1 MSLYLA
7 FALLYNKQWHFQLLL
22 QTLFSI
28 KCTGII
34 LNNVRNHCLVKV
46 LVAKSCPILWDPMS
60 CDPPGSSVHEI
71 LQVRI
76 LEWADIL
83 FSRDLPFGKC
93 VDIFFSFFTL
103 LFHTVMSILV
113 SRALFSFILGL
124 CPAFLQQIW
133 NIYHKQGYIR
143 HWKHNEKQK
152 SCYRELISCGK

>member
-1 MSLYLA
+1 MA
-7 FALLYNKQWHFQLLL
+7 FSVAAANS
-22 QTLFSI
+22 FSI

-34 LNNVRNHCLVKV
+34 FNNVRNHCLVKV
-46 LVAKSCPILWDPMS
+46 LVAKSCPILWDPMN
-60 CDPPGSSVHEI
+60 CDPLVSSVHEI

-76 LEWADIL
+76 LEWAAIP
-83 FSRDLPFGKC
+83 FSRDLPFRKC
-93 VDIFFSFFTL
+93 VDIFFSFFTP

-113 SRALFSFILGL
+113 SRALFSFILYL

-152 SCYRELISCGK
+152 SCYRELISYGKYQQLNRL